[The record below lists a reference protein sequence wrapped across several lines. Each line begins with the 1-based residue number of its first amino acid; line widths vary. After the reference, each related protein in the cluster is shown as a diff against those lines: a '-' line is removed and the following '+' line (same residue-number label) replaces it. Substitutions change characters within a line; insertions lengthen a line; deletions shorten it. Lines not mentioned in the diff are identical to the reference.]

1 MQPFNKNKIDII
13 PYGTFHEKKQLLP
26 IDQKAYRWNKGVIGD
41 IDSETTV
48 NSSTSQ
54 QFANTTVSSSIN
66 NRLSRLNVN
75 RDDDR
80 ECMSDIE
87 GRTDSDD
94 MQNEADKEEIRQI
107 FGTRLSVYSQKDK
120 ILSIIETNSITIIQG
135 NTGSGK
141 STQMPGVRLQRLIL
155 AKTLQDFTHII
166 LDEVHERDQSMDFSL
181 ILIRTSWLR
190 NYQNV
195 KIVLM
200 SATIE
205 VDKLA
210 QYFRQVINGQIAPA
224 CQFNVGDDRLFDVQE
239 MHLEHIQNYGLIC
252 FFFILLI

>member
-1 MQPFNKNKIDII
+1 MTTPMQHDRRTSTNQKTVAPSYDPGNSLHSATESLTAQDIENHFRIAPTRSSSSTKSID
-13 PYGTFHEKKQLLP
+13 
-26 IDQKAYRWNKGVIGD
+26 DSRWNKGVIGD

-141 STQMPGVRLQRLIL
+141 STQMR
-155 AKTLQDFTHII
+155 
-166 LDEVHERDQSMDFSL
+166 
-181 ILIRTSWLR
+181 
-190 NYQNV
+190 
-195 KIVLM
+195 
-200 SATIE
+200 
-205 VDKLA
+205 
-210 QYFRQVINGQIAPA
+210 QYI
-224 CQFNVGDDRLFDVQE
+224 
-239 MHLEHIQNYGLIC
+239 
-252 FFFILLI
+252 

>member
-1 MQPFNKNKIDII
+1 
-13 PYGTFHEKKQLLP
+13 
-26 IDQKAYRWNKGVIGD
+26 RWNKGVIGD

-141 STQMPGVRLQRLIL
+141 STQMR
-155 AKTLQDFTHII
+155 
-166 LDEVHERDQSMDFSL
+166 
-181 ILIRTSWLR
+181 
-190 NYQNV
+190 
-195 KIVLM
+195 
-200 SATIE
+200 
-205 VDKLA
+205 
-210 QYFRQVINGQIAPA
+210 QYI
-224 CQFNVGDDRLFDVQE
+224 
-239 MHLEHIQNYGLIC
+239 
-252 FFFILLI
+252 